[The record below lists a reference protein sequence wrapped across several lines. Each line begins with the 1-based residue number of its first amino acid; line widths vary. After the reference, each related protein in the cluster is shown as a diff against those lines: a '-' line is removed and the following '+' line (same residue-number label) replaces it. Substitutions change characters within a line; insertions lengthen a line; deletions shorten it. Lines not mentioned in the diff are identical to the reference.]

1 MEGGKEEGRRE
12 GWKEMRRREGR
23 REGGKRRGRER
34 KEEENKSLI
43 LTYVP
48 KIHFLMYCIQWFSV
62 LLVLPVLIPVF
73 LVFQNNTGIT
83 CQYSTSIPPVLL
95 ASILPVLLVLF
106 LFYIPVLH

>member
-1 MEGGKEEGRRE
+1 M
-12 GWKEMRRREGR
+12 
-23 REGGKRRGRER
+23 RGREK

-83 CQYSTSIPPVLL
+83 SVLPVFHQYSTSITCQYSTSITGVI
-95 ASILPVLLVLF
+95 S
-106 LFYIPVLH
+106 VLHSSIALV